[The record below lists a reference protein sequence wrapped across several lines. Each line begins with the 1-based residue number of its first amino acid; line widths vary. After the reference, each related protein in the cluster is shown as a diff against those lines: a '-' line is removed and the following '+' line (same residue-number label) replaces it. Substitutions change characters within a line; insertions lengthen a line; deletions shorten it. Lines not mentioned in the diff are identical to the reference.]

1 MHFPI
6 RFVFRTLLFC
16 FFPFVLSAQSWAQ
29 IRLKEMTLEEK
40 IAQLFILPVWTE
52 GASTN
57 VDEIEGLIKKYS
69 LGSII
74 FMQGEIKSQIQAYN
88 RLQKISK
95 LPLLV
100 GQDNEW
106 GLELRLKDG
115 LRFPRNLTLGALQ
128 NKKLIYDLG
137 KEIAHQCKA
146 VGVHINFAPVV
157 DVNNNPNNSV
167 INDRSFGESP
177 DEVATR
183 GLWMMLGMQ
192 EGGVYACAKHFP
204 GHGDTEID
212 SHLSLPVIHKSK
224 EALHQVEWKPFKA
237 LIESNLSAI
246 MTAHL
251 LLPDCEPLY
260 PSSLSP
266 ALVDTE
272 LKKNLGFK
280 GLVITDSFQMK
291 AISDHFEDGDSDVL
305 ALVAGNDLII
315 RFKHFEKAL
324 KRVETAVIRGEISEE
339 EINHKVLK
347 ILKAKENFNLHKNRN
362 LEPLDLF
369 SKKALALKKQLFKE
383 AITLVENQSLPALS
397 PNEKLAFIQI
407 GRDVLMKNAIE
418 VAHSPL
424 EEQYPKK
431 LPAFYEALESE
442 LTIDFFF
449 LPKSAEEKDVDRLLE
464 KLSAYSKVVIGVFE
478 MNKYS
483 KLNYGIQ
490 ESTLKFLS
498 SLSKENKNLYIA
510 LFGSPYSLKFFE
522 NEPFLLMCYENDE
535 DAQFGAAEI
544 LLGKQPPLGQLPITA
559 SKKYSKGHGISQSL
573 KAF

>member
-1 MHFPI
+1 
-6 RFVFRTLLFC
+6 
-16 FFPFVLSAQSWAQ
+16 
-29 IRLKEMTLEEK
+29 MTLEEK

-52 GASTN
+52 GPSTN
-57 VDEIEGLIKKYS
+57 VDEIENLIKKYH
-69 LGSII
+69 LGSIL

-88 RLQKISK
+88 RLQRISK

-128 NKKLIYDLG
+128 NKKLIYYLG
-137 KEIAHQCKA
+137 REIAQQCKA
-146 VGVHINFAPVV
+146 VGVHINFAPVI
-157 DVNNNPNNSV
+157 DVNNNPNNPV
-167 INDRSFGESP
+167 INDRSFGEDS
-177 DEVATR
+177 DEVSTR
-183 GLWMMLGMQ
+183 GLLMMLGMQ

-212 SHLSLPVIHKSK
+212 SHLALPVIHKSK
-224 EALHQVEWKPFKA
+224 VALHQVEWKPFKA
-237 LIESNLSAI
+237 LIEKNLSAI

-251 LLPDCEPLY
+251 LLPDYDPLY

-266 ALVDTE
+266 ALVNME
-272 LKKNLGFK
+272 LKENLGFK

-315 RFKHFEKAL
+315 RFKHFETAF
-324 KRVETAVIRGEISEE
+324 KRVKTAVIEGKISEE
-339 EINHKVLK
+339 EVNHKVLK
-347 ILKAKENFNLHKNRN
+347 ILETKERFNLHKNRK
-362 LEPLDLF
+362 LEPIDLF
-369 SKKALALKKQLFKE
+369 SKEALSLKKQLFKE

-407 GRDVLMKNAIE
+407 GRDVLMKNALEIL
-418 VAHSPL
+418 HSPL
-424 EEQYPKK
+424 QQHPKK
-431 LPAFYEALESE
+431 LPAFYSALKSE
-442 LTIDFFF
+442 LTMDFFF
-449 LPKSAEEKDVDRLLE
+449 LPKSAEKKDVAFLLE
-464 KLSAYSKVVIGVFE
+464 KLSNYSKVVIGVFE

-483 KLNYGIQ
+483 KLHFGIQ
-490 ESTLKFLS
+490 KSTLDFLS
-498 SLSKENKNLYIA
+498 SLKKENKHLYLA

-522 NEPFLLMCYENDE
+522 NEPFLLMCYENDD
-535 DAQFGAAEI
+535 DAQISAAEI
-544 LLGKQPPLGQLPITA
+544 LLGKQIPLGRLPITA
-559 SKKYSKGHGISQSL
+559 SKKYPIGHGINQNL